1 MTNAK
6 RNALIRDIFAV
17 DTIDSLRDIN
27 QALKQRWNELEAR
40 GVLNFKVGDSVKFTA
55 RKRGG
60 VQTGIVT
67 KVNRKTV
74 SVLVG
79 HTTWRV
85 TASLL
90 SPLHKNAAA

>member
-1 MTNAK
+1 MSN
-6 RNALIRDIFAV
+6 RNATIKAIFAV
-17 DTIDSLRDIN
+17 DSIDDLRDIN
-27 QALKQRWNELEAR
+27 LALKQRWSELESR

-60 VQTGIVT
+60 VQHGIVT

-74 SVLVG
+74 SVLVRN
-79 HTTWRV
+79 TTWRV